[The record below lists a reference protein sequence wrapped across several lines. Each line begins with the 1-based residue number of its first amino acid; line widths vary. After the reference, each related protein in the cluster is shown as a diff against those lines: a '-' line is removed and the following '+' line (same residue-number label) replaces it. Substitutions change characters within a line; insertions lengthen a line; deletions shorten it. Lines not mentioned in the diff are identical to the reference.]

1 VLENREVWPLG
12 ALKPVGVDI
21 RLISATHRDLGRM
34 AEQGAFR
41 ADLYFRLRGIAV
53 RLPALRERAD
63 RDDIIRQI
71 AHEEAPSCRLSNE
84 AWSQLAAYPF
94 PGNMRQ
100 LRHVLRLAGC
110 TAENGVITDADLDLP
125 PFGGRAEP
133 DLAAAERATIIEALR
148 KHGGRVT
155 EAARALKLSR
165 ATLYRKIKAM
175 KIEAT
180 Q

>member
-1 VLENREVWPLG
+1 
-12 ALKPVGVDI
+12 
-21 RLISATHRDLGRM
+21 M

-41 ADLYFRLRGIAV
+41 ADLYFRLRGMEV

-63 RDDIIRQI
+63 RDDVIRQI
-71 AHEEAPSCRLSNE
+71 AREEAPNCRLSDE
-84 AWSQLAAYPF
+84 AWTQLSAYSY

-110 TAENGVITDADLDLP
+110 TAEDGVITDADLDLP
-125 PFGGRAEP
+125 LFGGHTEP
-133 DLAAAERATIIEALR
+133 DLEAAERATIAEALR

-155 EAARALKLSR
+155 DAARALKLSR
-165 ATLYRKIKAM
+165 ATLYRKIKLL
-175 KIEAT
+175 KIETA